1 MSAKSA
7 ASWRQRFPD
16 RYRAGQRAYREAHRS
31 TILARAK
38 AYAKDH
44 ADDHNGWRRKDT
56 FDTNVN
62 ISFVSFDGEG
72 SHGRYLL
79 LACSASN
86 RVAVAKNGLGTEDCL
101 NYFRDLILEGA
112 IKPTDA
118 LIGFGLSYDFENILR
133 DVSDED
139 YIALRKGRRVIF
151 GQYTL
156 SYISRKFL
164 DVSFRSDDSLYAI
177 RLQDI
182 YPYFQQSFIK
192 ACASRGIELPDIV
205 YEGKRNRSTFNWKNI
220 EAIKEYNAAELVA
233 MVKLAESLRADF
245 VAAFQKLQITPSI
258 GKASWYGPGSQAGS
272 VLSAAATKQLVV
284 RDTSFVIAAMQAF
297 SESYR
302 SSLSAQK
309 KRTGEIPFDARM
321 AIQSIVT
328 HPFTTSYFGG
338 RIEAAMQGRFD
349 GPLYDYDLTSA
360 YPYAITRLPKISE
373 RELIRVRER
382 DRENRIGVYLVRWSL
397 PGGLSYYPYPYRTR
411 SGNVYFP
418 REGLGWL
425 LSPEIG
431 TDRSFGSIL
440 DGYVIAGTEGYGD
453 GTKAG
458 DSDLATIVAEM
469 GRLRAEAKL
478 NDDPAHRGLKLLM
491 NSVYGKTLQK
501 EGSRRYFN
509 AFVAAWITSVTRSMI
524 YRLIGPTKPG
534 EVISVMTDGVLS
546 TVPLPVD
553 LSSDLGGWGLTT
565 YKSGYQYA
573 PGVYEL
579 ECYDKSRTCPLCGG
593 KGSVL
598 HYRGFLRFDP
608 HKAAEALDSGKL
620 YTSSN
625 PVFVS
630 RTMAMHNK
638 DVSNKRY
645 QFVPLPRKEAFS
657 LASKRDMDSPRIIGD
672 ARYYPVK
679 EELGTSIAL
688 SWPYEAFTRNV
699 LEKLL
704 EEDAENV

>member
-1 MSAKSA
+1 MSRASA

-16 RYRAGQRAYREAHRS
+16 RYHAGQRAYREAHHS
-31 TILARAK
+31 AIKEKAK

-44 ADDHNGWRRKDT
+44 ANDHNGWRRKDT
-56 FDTNVN
+56 FDNNVN
-62 ISFVSFDGEG
+62 ITFVSFDGEG

-79 LACSASN
+79 LACSASS
-86 RVAVAKNGLGTEDCL
+86 RVAQAKNGLGTEDCL
-101 NYFRDLILEGA
+101 NYFRDLIIEGA

-139 YIALRKGRRVIF
+139 YIALRKGQRVIF

-164 DVSFRSDDSLYAI
+164 DVAFRHDGSLYAV

-192 ACASRGIELPDIV
+192 ACASRNIELPAIV

-233 MVKLAESLRADF
+233 MVKLAETLRADF

-272 VLSAAATKQLVV
+272 VLNASDTKQLIV
-284 RDTSFVIAAMQAF
+284 RDTPFVVGAMQAF
-297 SESYR
+297 SDSYR
-302 SSLSAQK
+302 ATIATQK

-328 HPFTTSYFGG
+328 HPFTTAYFGG

-373 RELIRVRER
+373 RELIRVRRFEPS
-382 DRENRIGVYLVRWSL
+382 NPIGVYLVRWSY
-397 PGGLSYYPYPYRTR
+397 PSGGSYYPFPYRTR

-418 REGLGWL
+418 RTGLGWV
-425 LSPEIG
+425 LSPEVSAVGVSDYDIV
-431 TDRSFGSIL
+431 
-440 DGYVIAGTEGYGD
+440 DGYVIAGTEGYGS

-534 EVISVMTDGVLS
+534 EVISVMTDCVLS
-546 TVPLPVD
+546 TVPLQVE
-553 LSSDLGGWGLTT
+553 LSDTLGGWTLTQYT
-565 YKSGYQYA
+565 AGYQYA

-579 ECYDKSRTCPLCGG
+579 RRTD
-593 KGSVL
+593 GSALL

-672 ARYYPVK
+672 ARYFPPK
-679 EELGTSIAL
+679 EELGTNIAL

-704 EEDAENV
+704 QEDEDASV

>member
-16 RYRAGQRAYREAHRS
+16 RYHAGQRVYREAHRS

-38 AYAKDH
+38 TYAKEH

-79 LACSASN
+79 LACSASD

-101 NYFRDLILEGA
+101 NYFRDLIIEGA

-139 YIALRKGRRVIF
+139 YIALRKGSRIVF
-151 GQYTL
+151 GGYTL

-164 DVSFRSDDSLYAI
+164 DISFRHAGSLYSV

-205 YEGKRNRSTFNWKNI
+205 YEGKRKRSTFAWKNI

-272 VLSAAATKQLVV
+272 VLSAATTKQLVV

-328 HPFTTSYFGG
+328 HPFTTTYFGG

-349 GPLYDYDLTSA
+349 SPLYDYDLTSA

-373 RELIRVRER
+373 KELVHVRGL
-382 DRENRIGVYLVRWSL
+382 DPGNSIGVYLIKWDYPAGS
-397 PGGLSYYPYPYRTR
+397 PYYPFPYRTR
-411 SGNVYFP
+411 GGNVYFP
-418 REGLGWL
+418 RTGLGWV
-425 LSPEIG
+425 LSPEVPSSDVHV
-431 TDRSFGSIL
+431 TVLS
-440 DGYVIAGTEGYGD
+440 GYIISGTEGYGS
-453 GTKAG
+453 GEKAG
-458 DSDLATIVAEM
+458 DSDLALIVAEM

-546 TVPLPVD
+546 TVPLQVE
-553 LSSDLGGWGLTT
+553 LSDTLGGWTLTQYT
-565 YKSGYQYA
+565 AGYQYA

-579 ECYDKSRTCPLCGG
+579 RRAD
-593 KGSVL
+593 GSALL

-608 HKAAEALDSGKL
+608 RKAAEALDSGKL

-638 DVSNKRY
+638 DVANKRY
-645 QFVPLPRKEAFS
+645 QFVPIPRKEAFS
-657 LASKRDMDSPRIIGD
+657 LASKRDMDSPRIIAN
-672 ARYYPVK
+672 ARYYPPK
-679 EELGTSIAL
+679 EELGTSISL